1 MGATRRILITLVLP
15 FVLLVWVYTPGMTE
29 RLQAILVS
37 DAGNAFVLDWTADGD
52 TNGEQLGYAVGIAGD
67 VNGDGFADVIIG
79 VPRDTYTYT
88 EPVGAAYLYHG
99 SADGLSGSLSPDW
112 VISGD
117 LTQKGSLLGCAVSTA
132 GDVNNDGYDDVIVG
146 AKEYKV
152 PGLNGAFGAAFVF
165 FGSQNVGLVTTP
177 GWSLVSEQK
186 DSALGIAVS
195 TAGDVNND
203 TYDDIIIGASGYPG
217 GGLAYVFLGAADGL
231 TDTRG
236 LTLTINQPAA
246 QFGYAVSY
254 AGDMNGDGYAD
265 IVIGAPGYDIISGT
279 SDVGAVF
286 VHYGAANGI
295 STTHSTLYGDQNGSR
310 FGAAVSG
317 AGDVNKDG
325 YADIVVGAQY
335 YSRTVTNEGA
345 AFVFLGSPTG
355 VITVPQRGL
364 GGGQLAALF
373 GSAVSTAGDVNKDG
387 YDDILIGAARYTN
400 DQKDEGAA
408 FVYLGSASG
417 IDARPVWR
425 GEGDKSETLF
435 GFAVGTAGD
444 INGDGYVDLIVGAP
458 DYKTQEQNK
467 RGRAFVYLG
476 TGDVS
481 GYNTIYLPLV
491 LRNSF

>member
-1 MGATRRILITLVLP
+1 MGAIRRILITLVLP
-15 FVLLVWVYTPGMTE
+15 LVLLAWVYTPGMTE
-29 RLQAILVS
+29 RLQAILGS

-52 TNGEQLGYAVGIAGD
+52 TNGEQLGYAVGTAGD

-88 EPVGAAYLYHG
+88 EPVGAAYVYHG
-99 SADGLSGSLSPDW
+99 SAGGLSDSLSSDW

-152 PGLNGAFGAAFVF
+152 PGVTGAFGAVFVF
-165 FGSQNVGLVTTP
+165 FGSPNVGLATTP

-203 TYDDIIIGASGYPG
+203 TYDDIIVGGSGYPNG
-217 GGLAYVFLGAADGL
+217 GMAYVLMGAADGL
-231 TDTRG
+231 TVTRG
-236 LTLTINQPAA
+236 LTLTINQSAA
-246 QFGYAVSY
+246 QFGYAVSH
-254 AGDMNGDGYAD
+254 AGDINGDGYAD
-265 IVIGAPGYDIISGT
+265 MAIGAPGYDIISGT

-286 VHYGAANGI
+286 VYYGAADGI
-295 STTHSTLYGDQNGSR
+295 STTYSMIYGDQNGSR
-310 FGAAVSG
+310 FGASLSG
-317 AGDVNKDG
+317 VGDVNNDG
-325 YADIVVGAQY
+325 YADIVAGAQY

-345 AFVFLGSPTG
+345 AFVYLGSPTG
-355 VITVPQRGL
+355 VITTPQRML
-364 GGGQLAALF
+364 VGGQIAALF
-373 GSAVSTAGDVNKDG
+373 GSAVGAAGDVNKDG
-387 YDDILIGAARYTN
+387 YDDIVIGASRYTN

-408 FVYLGSASG
+408 FIYLGSASG

-444 INGDGYVDLIVGAP
+444 INDDGYVDLVVGAP

-467 RGRAFVYLG
+467 RGRAFVYHG
-476 TGDVS
+476 TGDTS

-491 LRNSF
+491 LRSSF